1 MDLKE
6 KFIAF
11 EEEFI
16 KEWGEY
22 IKLHDELN
30 LYRGKEI
37 GDATDKVNEIILE
50 IQQTFMGMFPGIK
63 FVLDRHQLFLK
74 AIQDYNKF
82 VDDIKKAGAVEVKN
96 NEAVS

>member
-1 MDLKE
+1 
-6 KFIAF
+6 
-11 EEEFI
+11 
-16 KEWGEY
+16 
-22 IKLHDELN
+22 
-30 LYRGKEI
+30 
-37 GDATDKVNEIILE
+37 
-50 IQQTFMGMFPGIK
+50 MFPAIK